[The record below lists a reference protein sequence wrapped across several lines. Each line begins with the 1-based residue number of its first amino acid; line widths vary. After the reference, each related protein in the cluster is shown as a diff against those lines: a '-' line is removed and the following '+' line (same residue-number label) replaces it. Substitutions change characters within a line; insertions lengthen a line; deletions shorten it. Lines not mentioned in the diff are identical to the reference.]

1 MIWTKRVHQSAK
13 FQTFDCS
20 SEISPNL
27 YFDRLL
33 LLKIYKI
40 SAKKVQRSYVSWHWR
55 VIKSL
60 KKNWIVV
67 SRTTRI
73 LSILTRALKI
83 LKNLHFEWFVLCKVY
98 NVWHKKSTKELLLTT
113 PKSDAKFE
121 EKITCV
127 LENDMRNLA
136 NFHQSTWKSQNWDFD
151 GILSSKVKNA

>member
-40 SAKKVQRSYVSWHWR
+40 SAKKVQRSCVSWHWR

-73 LSILTRALKI
+73 LLILTRALKI

-121 EKITCV
+121 EKKTCV